1 MGAWADGAWANGGM
15 GGGGLGVVGDGVVAE
30 GAGLRG
36 AERIGRSLADG
47 SGVLKLVGRE
57 AINLGESVRIPFP
70 LP

>member
-1 MGAWADGAWANGGM
+1 M
-15 GGGGLGVVGDGVVAE
+15 GDGVVAE